1 MTDRSV
7 AHTSFTI
14 VRDMAASPAEVFRAW
29 ADPEAKRRWTGCHP
43 EMTREHHLDF
53 RPGGLE
59 INRMTGPDGAVFLV
73 EARFIEILPDQRII
87 YAYDYRVGDQRT
99 SASLVTV
106 EFDPG
111 GRGTKMAF
119 TEQVAFLD
127 GHDER
132 DERIHGTNEGFDRLE
147 LDLLGALTRQ

>member
-1 MTDRSV
+1 
-7 AHTSFTI
+7 
-14 VRDMAASPAEVFRAW
+14 MARPAAAFRAW
-29 ADPEAKRRWTGCHP
+29 SDPVAKQRWTAGHP
-43 EMTREHHLDF
+43 SMTREHSLDF

-59 INRMTGPDGAVFLV
+59 LNRMIGADGAVFVV

-87 YAYDYRVGDQRT
+87 YAYDYRVGAQRT

-106 EFDPG
+106 EFSAG
-111 GRGTKMAF
+111 GRGTRMVF

-132 DERIHGTNEGFDRLE
+132 EERLEGTNEGFDRLE
-147 LDLLGALTRQ
+147 LDLQATLSRQ

>member
-1 MTDRSV
+1 MTDRKA

-14 VRDMAASPAEVFRAW
+14 TRDLPAPPAAVFRAW
-29 ADPEAKRRWTGCHP
+29 SDPVARRRWTECHP
-43 EMTREHHLDF
+43 SMTREHSLDF
-53 RPGGLE
+53 RPGGVEL
-59 INRMTGPDGAVFLV
+59 NRITAPDGAVFLV

-87 YAYDYRVGDQRT
+87 YAYDYRVGDRRT

-106 EFDPG
+106 EFAPA
-111 GRGTKMAF
+111 GRGTRMLF

-132 DERIHGTNEGFDRLE
+132 EERIEGTDEGFDRLE
-147 LDLLGALTRQ
+147 LDLLAELTRQ

>member
-1 MTDRSV
+1 MTERS
-7 AHTSFTI
+7 ASHTSFTI
-14 VRDMAASPAEVFRAW
+14 VRDLPAPPAAVFRAW
-29 ADPEAKRRWTGCHP
+29 SDPVAKQRWTECHP
-43 EMTREHHLDF
+43 SMTREHSLDF

-59 INRMTGPDGAVFLV
+59 LNRMTGPDGGVFVV

-106 EFDPG
+106 EFSPG
-111 GRGTKMAF
+111 GRGTRMVF

-127 GHDER
+127 GCDER
-132 DERIHGTNEGFDRLE
+132 EERLEGTGEGFDRLD
-147 LDLLGALTRQ
+147 LDLQAELARQ

>member
-1 MTDRSV
+1 MSVRSA

-14 VRDMAASPAEVFRAW
+14 ARDMPAPPAEVFRAW
-29 ADPEAKRRWTGCHP
+29 SDPEAKRRWTGCHP
-43 EMTREHHLDF
+43 DMTREHDLDF

-59 INRMTGPDGAVFLV
+59 VNRMTGPDGAVFLV
-73 EARFIEILPDQRII
+73 EARFIEILKDQRII
-87 YAYDYRVGDQRT
+87 YAYDYRVGGQRT

-106 EFDPG
+106 EFSPG
-111 GRGTKMAF
+111 GRGTTMVF

-127 GHDER
+127 AHDER

-147 LDLLGALTRQ
+147 LDLQRALTRQ